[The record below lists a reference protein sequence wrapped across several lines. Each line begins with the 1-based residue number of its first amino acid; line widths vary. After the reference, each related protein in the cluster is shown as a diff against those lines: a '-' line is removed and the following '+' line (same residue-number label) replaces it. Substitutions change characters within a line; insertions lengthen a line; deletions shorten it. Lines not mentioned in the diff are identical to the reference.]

1 MKTEESEIYFVF
13 DYASGE
19 DGLKRCLIKNGV
31 EIKVDIFGSRS
42 RFLFTF
48 SSMDASKGLLTVI
61 SYFFFFFTVR
71 VNRGFFFMKE

>member
-31 EIKVDIFGSRS
+31 EIKVDIFEEPISLYFFIDGCVE
-42 RFLFTF
+42 
-48 SSMDASKGLLTVI
+48 GILTVI
-61 SYFFFFFTVR
+61 SYFFFFYSAS
-71 VNRGFFFMKE
+71 

>member
-19 DGLKRCLIKNGV
+19 NELKRCLIKTGS
-31 EIKVDIFGSRS
+31 KLRWIFLRS

-48 SSMDASKGLLTVI
+48 SSMDASKG
-61 SYFFFFFTVR
+61 Y
-71 VNRGFFFMKE
+71 